1 MDIQDFKRL
10 FGLRVQAFRRRSN
23 LTQEELA
30 ERIGRSVDTVSNL
43 ERGASSTR
51 IETAFRIADALG
63 VGILDLFDV
72 GPAEAPDRERRQMI
86 EHLVGMV
93 SREDAGTI
101 AAVIAQVEILLKVK
115 GGKRPASAD

>member
-1 MDIQDFKRL
+1 MAGAREAA
-10 FGLRVQAFRRRSN
+10 G

-86 EHLVGMV
+86 EQLVEMV
-93 SREDAGTI
+93 SREDAGTM
-101 AAVIAQVEILLKVK
+101 AAVVAQVEILLRVK
-115 GGKRPASAD
+115 GGKRSTRDD